1 MVVNLEQAAPGGW
14 ARGSPKLDHPGGAQV
29 NFVTENLQ
37 PNSVHHVLLLRYVD
51 QLVLSSLSTPG
62 PAQVLGML
70 KGRQQEEGSH
80 IGLSLCP
87 WETPQSCWSGKG
99 SLGKTGLEY

>member
-80 IGLSLCP
+80 RAQPMPMGDSTVLLEWQGL
-87 WETPQSCWSGKG
+87 TRKDRA
-99 SLGKTGLEY
+99 